1 MCGIVGYWN
10 KSNNLNI
17 DLLNEN
23 VSNMAKTLH
32 HRGPDDTGVWVDP
45 SSGIA
50 LGHRRLSIIDISD
63 LGHQPMFSSNGRFVI
78 SYNGEVYNYNQIR
91 YILESKK
98 YIFKSNSD
106 TEVLLAS
113 FEELVIKESCT

>member
-50 LGHRRLSIIDISD
+50 LGHRRLSIIDIV
-63 LGHQPMFSSNGRFVI
+63 FSSFLIQLSCR
-78 SYNGEVYNYNQIR
+78 IR
-91 YILESKK
+91 IINK
-98 YIFKSNSD
+98 
-106 TEVLLAS
+106 
-113 FEELVIKESCT
+113 